1 VGETIGSA
9 WIGACC
15 DAVLGG
21 TVDVTTGPYCGEACR
36 DADVICGVACRD
48 TVLGGTMGVTT
59 GPFLHVINIVGETV
73 KASTG
78 LDSTTCTKSEL
89 VASTLKE

>member
-1 VGETIGSA
+1 VIDLCMLQMLQCSTVRHQKAVG
-9 WIGACC
+9 
-15 DAVLGG
+15 
-21 TVDVTTGPYCGEACR
+21 
-36 DADVICGVACRD
+36 
-48 TVLGGTMGVTT
+48 
-59 GPFLHVINIVGETV
+59 V